1 MEIEKFTS
9 GSIIYPQGEIYNSVS
24 IIVEGKVNIFV
35 IAENG
40 KKIGSNCL

>member
-9 GSIIYPQGEIYNSVS
+9 GSIIYSQGEIYNSVS